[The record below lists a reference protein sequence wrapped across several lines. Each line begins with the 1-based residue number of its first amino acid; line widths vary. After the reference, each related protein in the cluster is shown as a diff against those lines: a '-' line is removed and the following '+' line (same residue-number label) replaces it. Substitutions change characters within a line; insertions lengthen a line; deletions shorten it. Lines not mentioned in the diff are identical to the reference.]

1 MPHTRSGTVVQNT
14 QLGSKTVMS
23 HSEMKPNEPAGV
35 QDERAGRRRRV
46 LLPRL
51 RVVVVAL
58 SFMLLTVCGVWL
70 YFRFFVE
77 PLPVRH
83 AGPEGGHVIFLP
95 TPQDVVERMLT
106 VADVKRNDL
115 VYDLGCGDGR
125 VLVTASKTYG
135 CQSRGYDID
144 PIRVRESRENAR
156 KHDVE
161 ELVEVY
167 QEDIFT
173 LDLREA
179 DVIFLYLLPKLNVRL
194 IPQLQ
199 QLRTGSRIVSH
210 NFEMPGVQPDKVW
223 TMVSTEGGG
232 EHVLYLWTTP
242 LTFTEAAETGSK
254 R

>member
-1 MPHTRSGTVVQNT
+1 
-14 QLGSKTVMS
+14 MS
-23 HSEMKPNEPAGV
+23 DSEMKPIEPFGVQSEPA
-35 QDERAGRRRRV
+35 ERHRRV
-46 LLPRL
+46 FLPRL
-51 RVVVVAL
+51 RVVVAAL
-58 SFMLLTVCGVWL
+58 SFALLTGCGVWL

-77 PLPVRH
+77 PLHVRH
-83 AGPEGGHVIFLP
+83 VEPEGGHVIFLP
-95 TPQDVVERMLT
+95 TPQDVVERMLK
-106 VADVKRNDL
+106 VADVKRNDI

-156 KHDVE
+156 QHGVE
-161 ELVEVY
+161 DLVEVY

-194 IPQLQ
+194 IPQLK
-199 QLRTGSRIVSH
+199 QLRPGSRIVSY

-223 TMVSTEGGG
+223 TMDSSEDGY
-232 EHVLYLWTTP
+232 EHIFYLWTTP
-242 LTFTEAAETGSK
+242 LK
-254 R
+254 C